1 MQTSFV
7 ESNPISIPIEIKQAG
22 EGTRYGKHRPLRLA
36 EHSQALRGRQMT
48 ITYAKD
54 KVNYSK
60 VIPCPLGVEDT
71 LNIGIEKIRAAL
83 LNAKLSL
90 SAVINVTVNH
100 SIGHEACKAIV
111 RRAIAARN
119 YN

>member
-1 MQTSFV
+1 MNINYV
-7 ESNPISIPIEIKQAG
+7 ESKPVIIPIVDKAEG
-22 EGTRYGKHRPLRLA
+22 EGSRYGKHRPLRLA

-119 YN
+119 